1 MQNGAM
7 FDKLWSNFILFNAIF
22 WQRVFQSGGWGW
34 GVGVGCAKECFR
46 PPPSRVRG
54 PSSLQPPFPYAHGKV
69 ATLHLS
75 NFESPFSLHW
85 KILHSQM
92 YKAVFN
98 KPESITLLSTE
109 QIKFDLFR
117 GRWILVEV
125 FNGHTVPLPLLYQT
139 SFRVRLSKAAV
150 PNVCIVK
157 TIGIFSIDRS
167 VYNY

>member
-1 MQNGAM
+1 MVPC
-7 FDKLWSNFILFNAIF
+7 LTNFEAISSSSTPYF
-22 WQRVFQSGGWGW
+22 GSVSSK
-34 GVGVGCAKECFR
+34 VGVGGVRKRVFPLSTIENAGTVV
-46 PPPSRVRG
+46 PSA
-54 PSSLQPPFPYAHGKV
+54 PFPYAYGKV

-157 TIGIFSIDRS
+157 TIGIFSIDKS

>member
-1 MQNGAM
+1 
-7 FDKLWSNFILFNAIF
+7 
-22 WQRVFQSGGWGW
+22 
-34 GVGVGCAKECFR
+34 
-46 PPPSRVRG
+46 
-54 PSSLQPPFPYAHGKV
+54 
-69 ATLHLS
+69 
-75 NFESPFSLHW
+75 
-85 KILHSQM
+85 M

-150 PNVCIVK
+150 SNVCIVK
-157 TIGIFSIDRS
+157 TIGIFSIDKS